1 MTMAQQTAKERIRGF
16 LGKDLGVDLS
26 ATSDDAALFTSGRID
41 SFALLELMAFME
53 AEFNVRID
61 ITSLSIEQLDTVDAL
76 VRLCERPS

>member
-1 MTMAQQTAKERIRGF
+1 MAQQTAKERIRGF